1 MQMTPQLKHL
11 FAFVVLSLGAPLIA
25 QSTAWQIDPAHTTVL
40 FTVRHL
46 GVSNVH
52 GSFSNITGTANI
64 DDKDMTKSSVEAII
78 DTTTVN
84 TDNPDRDKDLKSPNF
99 FEVAKYP
106 TATFKSKQVI
116 NSSGKLQVIGTLTLH
131 GVSKDVTL
139 DLEQPSKIVTAMGKQ
154 RRGFTGS
161 TTLNRRD
168 FGLIFGG
175 NLPSG
180 DAMIGDAVKVTLE
193 VELIK

>member
-1 MQMTPQLKHL
+1 MTPQLKHL
-11 FAFVVLSLGAPLIA
+11 FAFAVLSLGAPLIA
-25 QSTAWQIDPAHTTVL
+25 QSAAWQIDPAHSTVL

-52 GSFSNITGTANI
+52 GSFTNIAGTVNI
-64 DDKDMTKSSVEAII
+64 DDKDITKSSVEATI

-84 TDNPDRDKDLKSPNF
+84 TDNPDRDKDLKSPHF
-99 FEVAKYP
+99 FDVAKYP

-116 NSSGKLQVIGTLTLH
+116 NSAGKLQVIGTLTLH

-154 RRGFTGS
+154 RRGLSGS

-168 FGLIFGG
+168 FGLVSGG

-180 DAMIGDAVKVTLE
+180 DAMIGDTVKVTLE
-193 VELIK
+193 VELIQ